1 MNVYR
6 LLWRTKSGLMLTRG
20 DNFEYT
26 KAVNIRRTD
35 ITMAKRN
42 GTKGQ
47 AMIYNTNPTKNR
59 EMNSDAPEGSL
70 VSAPRV
76 ANNF

>member
-6 LLWRTKSGLMLTRG
+6 LLWRTKSGLMLTRR

-47 AMIYNTNPTKNR
+47 AMIYKTLHRKRKVEQHEPN
-59 EMNSDAPEGSL
+59 
-70 VSAPRV
+70 
-76 ANNF
+76 